1 MRQQWQRLAARIDEL
16 PLRQRAMLFA
26 TISLALVVLAYVL
39 MIEPVLVKQK
49 RLIDQA
55 NRNQSQ
61 LNAVR
66 AQIESVLKG
75 QGGADKDPEVA
86 ALRELELKVAEAER
100 KALQRKQAYIAP
112 ARLPTLLR
120 DLLGPTR
127 SVRLEA
133 LRTLPVTPVG
143 IGGVLYRH
151 GVELTLKGGYFELT
165 QYLTDLERLP
175 ARLLWGPA
183 QMQVEKYPEVRL
195 TLQLHVLSPDRS
207 LGL

>member
-1 MRQQWQRLAARIDEL
+1 MKERWQRIAARVDEL

-39 MIEPVLVKQK
+39 MIEPVLVRQK

-66 AQIESVLKG
+66 SQIEGVLKG
-75 QGGADKDPEVA
+75 QGGAEKDPEVA
-86 ALRELELKVAEAER
+86 ALRELELKVADAER
-100 KALQRKQAYIAP
+100 KLVQRKQAYVAP
-112 ARLPTLLR
+112 ARLPTLLK
-120 DLLGPTR
+120 DLLGPAR
-127 SVRLEA
+127 SVRLEGF
-133 LRTLPVTPVG
+133 RTLPATPVG
-143 IGGVLYRH
+143 VGGMLYRH

-165 QYLTDLERLP
+165 QYLADLERLP
-175 ARLLWGPA
+175 ARMLWGPA
-183 QMQVEKYPEVRL
+183 EMQVEKYPEVRL
-195 TLQLHVLSPDRS
+195 TLQLHVLSPERG

>member
-1 MRQQWQRLAARIDEL
+1 MKQAWQRLAGRIDEL

-66 AQIESVLKG
+66 AQIEGVLKG
-75 QGGADKDPEVA
+75 KGVEKDPEVA

-100 KALQRKQAYIAP
+100 KLLQRKQAYIAP
-112 ARLPTLLR
+112 ARLPALLK

-127 SVRLEA
+127 SVRLES
-133 LRTLPVTPVG
+133 LRTLPPAAVG
-143 IGGVLYRH
+143 VGGALYRH
-151 GVELTLKGGYFELT
+151 GVELQLKGGYFELT
-165 QYLTDLERLP
+165 QYLADLEKLP

-183 QMQVEKYPEVRL
+183 EMQVEKYPEVRL
-195 TLQLHVLSPDRS
+195 TLQLHVLSPERG

>member
-1 MRQQWQRLAARIDEL
+1 MKERWQRVAARIDEL
-16 PLRQRAMLFA
+16 PLRQRAMIFA
-26 TISLALVVLAYVL
+26 SISLALVVLAYVL
-39 MIEPVLVKQK
+39 MIEPVLVQQK

-66 AQIESVLKG
+66 SQIESVLKG
-75 QGGADKDPEVA
+75 QGGAEKDPQVA

-112 ARLPTLLR
+112 ARLPALLK
-120 DLLGPTR
+120 DLLGPAR
-127 SVRLEA
+127 PLRLEA

-143 IGGVLYRH
+143 VGELLYRH
-151 GVELTLKGGYFELT
+151 GVELTLRGGYFELT
-165 QYLTDLERLP
+165 QYLAELEKLP

-183 QMQVEKYPEVRL
+183 EMQVEKYPEVRL
-195 TLQLHVLSPDRS
+195 TLQLHVLSPERG

>member
-1 MRQQWQRLAARIDEL
+1 MKERWQRIAGRIDEL

-66 AQIESVLKG
+66 SQIESVLKG
-75 QGGADKDPEVA
+75 QGGAEKDPEVA
-86 ALRELELKVAEAER
+86 ALRDLELKVAEAER
-100 KALQRKQAYIAP
+100 KAVQRKQAYIAP
-112 ARLPTLLR
+112 ARLPALLK

-127 SVRLEA
+127 QVRLEA
-133 LRTLPVTPVG
+133 LRTLPPVPVG
-143 IGGVLYRH
+143 AGGMLYRH

-165 QYLTDLERLP
+165 QYLADLEKLP

-183 QMQVEKYPEVRL
+183 EIAVEKYPEVRL
-195 TLQLHVLSPDRS
+195 TLQLHVLSPERG

>member
-1 MRQQWQRLAARIDEL
+1 MKERWQRIAARVDEL

-39 MIEPVLVKQK
+39 MIEPVLVRQK

-66 AQIESVLKG
+66 SQIEGVLKG
-75 QGGADKDPEVA
+75 QGGAEKDPEVA
-86 ALRELELKVAEAER
+86 ALRELELKVADAER
-100 KALQRKQAYIAP
+100 KLVQRKQAYVAP
-112 ARLPTLLR
+112 ARLPTLLK
-120 DLLGPTR
+120 DLLGPAR

-133 LRTLPVTPVG
+133 LRTLPAAPVG
-143 IGGVLYRH
+143 AGGMLYRH

-165 QYLTDLERLP
+165 QYLADLERLP

-183 QMQVEKYPEVRL
+183 EMQVEKYPEVRL
-195 TLQLHVLSPDRS
+195 TLQLHVLSPERG